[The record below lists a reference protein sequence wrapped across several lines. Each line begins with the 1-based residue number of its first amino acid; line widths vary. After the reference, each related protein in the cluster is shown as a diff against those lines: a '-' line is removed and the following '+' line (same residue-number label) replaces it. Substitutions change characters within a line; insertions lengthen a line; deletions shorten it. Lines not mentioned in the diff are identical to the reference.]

1 MVANCLVALGANLP
15 TSTRAPI
22 EHLRYALEVLEGES
36 VSLAALSLW
45 YSTPAFPVG
54 SGPDYVNAVA
64 KFKTGLDAYE
74 LIELLSKTE
83 RKLGRIREDRWGAR
97 VCDLDLL
104 SFEDRILPD
113 IQTYQKWLDL
123 PLDRQKS
130 ETPSELILPHPRI
143 QDRAFVLIPLRDVEP
158 NWVHPVSGQTIDA
171 LIAALDESDLQ
182 AIRPMDSADLTT

>member
-1 MVANCLVALGANLP
+1 MVANC
-15 TSTRAPI
+15 
-22 EHLRYALEVLEGES
+22 
-36 VSLAALSLW
+36 LAALSLW

>member
-97 VCDLDLL
+97 VCDLDSSHSGSRLCFDP
-104 SFEDRILPD
+104 FEGCGAELG
-113 IQTYQKWLDL
+113 
-123 PLDRQKS
+123 
-130 ETPSELILPHPRI
+130 PSRF
-143 QDRAFVLIPLRDVEP
+143 RP
-158 NWVHPVSGQTIDA
+158 NH
-171 LIAALDESDLQ
+171 
-182 AIRPMDSADLTT
+182 

>member
-130 ETPSELILPHPRI
+130 ETPH
-143 QDRAFVLIPLRDVEP
+143 
-158 NWVHPVSGQTIDA
+158 
-171 LIAALDESDLQ
+171 
-182 AIRPMDSADLTT
+182 